1 MIVRPKAPL
10 LMLIRLAIGQLMLVG
25 VWKKIEIDFS
35 RNNVFF
41 GDGLS
46 GSIFVPLQNKQCTF

>member
-1 MIVRPKAPL
+1 MIVGPKAPL

-41 GDGLS
+41 CDGLS
-46 GSIFVPLQNKQCTF
+46 GSIFFPRQNKQCTF